1 MYYTLVTGATSDIG
15 KTICHTLTDTG
26 HTLLLTDVSEE
37 ALLELCQSLKGSNH
51 QYIALDFSN
60 VEQAQNEFKDFLMT
74 EQIAVSCA
82 VFAAGVFAIKPL
94 KLIDY
99 AFVKRNFDIALF
111 SIFQLTQ
118 VLTNKRINGSNLR
131 GIVMVSSVSA
141 KFGTKGYAVYSSV
154 KASMLGLLHSLAAE
168 LAPVRVNAVL
178 PGGIHTK
185 TTDFIYQSNP
195 ELDSRYMLGEGK
207 PEDVANAVA
216 FLLSENA
223 RWITGQ
229 ELIVDGGWSRN

>member
-1 MYYTLVTGATSDIG
+1 MYTLVTGATSDIG
-15 KTICHTLTDTG
+15 SAICKTLAENG
-26 HTLLLTDVSEE
+26 HKLLLSDIDAGKLSE
-37 ALLELCQSLKGSNH
+37 LSQELPGEGHL
-51 QYIALDFSN
+51 YVAMDFSN
-60 VEQAQNEFKDFLMT
+60 VVEAKEQFIEFIKA
-74 EQIAVSCA
+74 EQIAISNA
-82 VFAAGVFAIKPL
+82 VFAAGIFAVRPL
-94 KLIDY
+94 KMVDY
-99 AFVKRNFDIALF
+99 DFVKKNFDIALF

-131 GIVMVSSVSA
+131 GVVMVSSVSA
-141 KFGTKGYAVYSSV
+141 KYGTKGYTVYSAV

-178 PGGIHTK
+178 PGGIHTR

-195 ELDSRYMLGEGK
+195 EIDSRYMLGEGK

>member
-1 MYYTLVTGATSDIG
+1 MSYTLVTGATSDIG

-26 HTLLLTDVSEE
+26 HILLLTDVSEE

-51 QYIALDFSN
+51 RYIALDFSN
-60 VEQAQNEFKDFLMT
+60 VVQAQNEFKDFLLT
-74 EQIAVSCA
+74 EQIVVSYAVY
-82 VFAAGVFAIKPL
+82 AAGIFAVKPIKL
-94 KLIDY
+94 VDY
-99 AFVKRNFDIALF
+99 TFVKKNFDVALF

-118 VLTNKRINGSNLR
+118 VLANKRINGSNLR

-141 KFGTKGYAVYSSV
+141 KFGTKGYAVYSAV

-195 ELDSRYMLGEGK
+195 EIEPRYMLGEGK

>member
-1 MYYTLVTGATSDIG
+1 MYTLVTGATSDIG
-15 KTICHTLTDTG
+15 SAICKTLAEQG
-26 HTLLLTDVSEE
+26 HKLLLSDIDASK
-37 ALLELCQSLKGSNH
+37 LRELCQELPGEGH
-51 QYIALDFSN
+51 RYVAMDFSN
-60 VEQAQNEFKDFLMT
+60 VVEAKEQFVEFIKA
-74 EQIAVSCA
+74 EQIAISNA
-82 VFAAGVFAIKPL
+82 VFAAGIFAVRPL
-94 KLIDY
+94 KMVDY
-99 AFVKRNFDIALF
+99 DFVKKNFDIALF

-141 KFGTKGYAVYSSV
+141 KYGTKGYAVYSAV

-195 ELDSRYMLGEGK
+195 ELDPRYMLGEGK

>member
-51 QYIALDFSN
+51 RYIALDFSN

-82 VFAAGVFAIKPL
+82 VFAAGIFAIKPL

-99 AFVKRNFDIALF
+99 AFVKRNFDVALF

-118 VLTNKRINGSNLR
+118 VLANKRINGSSLQ
-131 GIVMVSSVSA
+131 GIVMVSSISA

-195 ELDSRYMLGEGK
+195 ELDPRYMLGVGK
-207 PEDVANAVA
+207 PEDVANAVS
-216 FLLSENA
+216 FLLSEKA